1 MRFGELLAAVPAWT
15 GAPLTNWPVGPR
27 LVAAFILGAVV
38 GLLLRAWLAR
48 LATPVD
54 QLAASGLVRA
64 ERRWKT
70 AAGPYGLLEGVT
82 AVVFVVY
89 FAMTTLLAAQRL
101 PEEGH
106 PDWFGYR
113 LLLHLVLL
121 AILIAATWID
131 LWEYIIPDELVVAG
145 LLTAV
150 ALHAG
155 VNHVHLV
162 PLWIDWNLEHPITG
176 PYIPEWMKSSPVG
189 HGLSVALVGALVAAI
204 GTWLLRVLS
213 GWMLGQEALGF
224 GDVTL
229 MAMIGAVIGWQA
241 ALWILLLAPLCG
253 LLAALAVWLSS
264 GRVALP
270 YGPCLAAATFVVLC
284 TWKWLW
290 IPSRLIFGHLPSL
303 VGLVAV
309 AVGLLIA
316 LLTLVRGVRS
326 LPTR

>member
-1 MRFGELLAAVPAWT
+1 MRLGELLAAVPAWT
-15 GAPLTNWPVGPR
+15 GAPLTNWPAGPR
-27 LVAAFILGAVV
+27 LVAAFVLGGVV
-38 GLLLRAWLAR
+38 GLLLRGWLAR

-54 QLAASGLVRA
+54 QLAASGIVRA
-64 ERRWKT
+64 ERRWRT
-70 AAGPYGLLEGVT
+70 AAGPYGLLEVVT
-82 AVVFVVY
+82 GVVFATY
-89 FAMTTLLAAQRL
+89 IGMTTLLAAQRL

-113 LLLHLVLL
+113 LLLHLVLF

-131 LWEYIIPDELVVAG
+131 LWEYIIPDELVLVG
-145 LLTAV
+145 LVTAV
-150 ALHAG
+150 ALHTA

-176 PYIPEWMKSSPVG
+176 PYIPEWMKTSPLG
-189 HGLSVALVGALVAAI
+189 HGLSVALVGALVGAL
-204 GTWLLRVLS
+204 GTWLLRGLS
-213 GWMLGQEALGF
+213 GWVLGQEALGF

-229 MAMIGAVIGWQA
+229 MAMIGAVVGWQA

-253 LLAALAVWLSS
+253 LVAALAAWLSS

-270 YGPCLAAATFVVLC
+270 YGPCLAAATFVVLSL
-284 TWKWLW
+284 WKWLW
-290 IPSRLIFGHLPSL
+290 IPGRLIFGHLPSL
-303 VGLVAV
+303 LGLVAV
-309 AVGLLIA
+309 AVGLLIG